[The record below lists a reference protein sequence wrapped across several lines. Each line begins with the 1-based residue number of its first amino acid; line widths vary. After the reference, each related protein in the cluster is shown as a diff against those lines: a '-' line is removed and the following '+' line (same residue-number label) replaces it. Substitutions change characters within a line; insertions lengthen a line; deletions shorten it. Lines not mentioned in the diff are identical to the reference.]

1 MKYGSVGF
9 VENSVF
15 VPSFFISG
23 FGGEWRFFDRLIV
36 ELPTERKTNQ
46 QI

>member
-9 VENSVF
+9 VGDSVF
-15 VPSFFISG
+15 MPSSLVSG
-23 FGGEWRFFDRLIV
+23 FGGKGKSFERLIV
-36 ELPTERKTNQ
+36 ELPTENIANQ